1 MWAILELDRFDGPCE
16 VQLLKQ
22 SVKEGSPSCPHL
34 IRNLRILQIDE
45 KKDQTPVT
53 VADFGV
59 QALVSLGIFI
69 NVSMFNKLSLIEL
82 SKLFPSIPLV
92 PEEDSGFLRS
102 NNLVDHVVGAVSDKT
117 SFDEESF
124 SHVDVLEAIDR
135 NTSPVGMVGMYFL
148 DMVKSPNLMQIL
160 DPIDG
165 LVRKNEVSHS
175 PSLI

>member
-59 QALVSLGIFI
+59 QALDLAYS
-69 NVSMFNKLSLIEL
+69 NKLSLIEL

-165 LVRKNEVSHS
+165 L
-175 PSLI
+175 